1 MKNNFVKIILFLILV
16 LFVAG
21 MYYTHPAKNI
31 LFENYIFNIL
41 LFVSGIT
48 LGVFIMQFFLDKSSN
63 ALKAYKRELE
73 KESISSTES
82 SSQIKVLESKI
93 EVLEKALK
101 QALGK

>member
-1 MKNNFVKIILFLILV
+1 MKNNFIKIVLFLILV
-16 LFVAG
+16 LLFAG
-21 MYYTHPAKNI
+21 MYYFHPAKNVI
-31 LFENYIFNIL
+31 FENYIFNIL
-41 LFVSGIT
+41 LFVSGIIF
-48 LGVFIMQFFLDKSSN
+48 GVFIMQFFLDRSSS
-63 ALKAYKRELE
+63 ALRAYKRELE